1 MKKIFLLLISLS
13 ILTGC
18 TEEKTTNEEIPVNT
32 VTETTETTVTT
43 DTTVTTVKTK
53 STALTTKTT
62 ESNFYTAV
70 LKTTEK
76 TESIQTT
83 TASYMPVVE
92 DGQLVKIID
101 YIPDAVI
108 DLRYATTNNFTG
120 VVLYDDSDAYL
131 CYGTVK
137 KLIEVQK
144 ELKEKGYRILIWDAY
159 RTPEAQK
166 KLWEVYPDPNFVADP
181 RNGLTNHSRGG
192 TIDIAIVYEDGSPVE
207 LPSEFDEFSAVADR
221 DYSDVSEK
229 ARENALMF
237 QEIMYKNG
245 FKGYSGEWWDYTD
258 IDSYTIIFDNE

>member
-1 MKKIFLLLISLS
+1 MKKIFLLLISLFA
-13 ILTGC
+13 LAGC
-18 TEEKTTNEEIPVNT
+18 AEEKSTNEEIPVNT
-32 VTETTETTVTT
+32 VTETTETT
-43 DTTVTTVKTK
+43 DTTVTTATTN

-62 ESNFYTAV
+62 ESFYTAV

-76 TESIQTT
+76 PETIQTT
-83 TASYMPVVE
+83 TVSDMPVVE
-92 DGQLVKIID
+92 DGRLVKIID

-131 CYGTVK
+131 CYGAVK

-144 ELKEKGYRILIWDAY
+144 ELKEKGFRILIWDAY
-159 RTPEAQK
+159 RPPEAQK

-181 RNGLTNHSRGG
+181 RNGLTSHSRGG
-192 TIDIAIVYEDGSPVE
+192 TVDISIVYEDGSPVE
-207 LPSEFDEFSAVADR
+207 LPSEFDEFSATADR

-237 QEIMYKNG
+237 QEIMYRNG

-258 IDSYTIIFDNE
+258 IDSYTVIFDNE